1 MAIKLEEMLNE
12 FRYPSQIT
20 TDKAFATSGAM
31 TVGGALTVTGVTTL
45 VGGLAGGT
53 VVTSPFGVGSAGIK
67 VGALAPPIN
76 PTGVTGGVGCL
87 FINTTATGV
96 TNRVYINTDG
106 ATAWTY
112 ITTGA

>member
-31 TVGGALTVTGVTTL
+31 TVGGALTVTGVATF
-45 VGGLAGGT
+45 AGGS
-53 VVTSPFGVGSAGIK
+53 VLTSPLGVGSAGIK
-67 VGALAPPIN
+67 VGALTPPMN
-76 PTGVTGGVGCL
+76 PTGTTGGIGCL

-96 TNRVYINTDG
+96 TNRIYVNTDG
-106 ATAWTY
+106 ATAWTF

>member
-1 MAIKLEEMLNE
+1 LAIKLEEMLNE

-20 TDKAFATSGAM
+20 TDKAISTSSNV
-31 TVGGALTVTGVTTL
+31 TVGGNMTVTGTITSIGSSVL
-45 VGGLAGGT
+45 
-53 VVTSPFGVGSAGIK
+53 TSPVGIGSAGIK
-67 VGALAPPIN
+67 VGALAPPLN
-76 PTGVTGGVGCL
+76 PTGTTGGIGCL

-112 ITTGA
+112 FTTGA